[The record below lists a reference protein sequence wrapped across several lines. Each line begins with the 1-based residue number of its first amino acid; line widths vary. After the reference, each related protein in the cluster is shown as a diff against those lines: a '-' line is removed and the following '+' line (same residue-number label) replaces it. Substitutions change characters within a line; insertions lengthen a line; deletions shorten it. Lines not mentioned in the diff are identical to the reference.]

1 MSTRVGS
8 GRALLGPDHRGKV
21 WKPSQGFHV
30 EENCPPLLVPG
41 YWVTRNAM
49 SRRSRTTQTWI
60 LRCLAALLLAATFGY
75 GPYYLYAQSGFARYL
90 QLRRDLAVT
99 QAKNARL
106 RIEVDRLSR
115 EAEALRSDRRAV
127 ERVARADLG
136 WVRPGEVIFD
146 MVKGP

>member
-1 MSTRVGS
+1 
-8 GRALLGPDHRGKV
+8 
-21 WKPSQGFHV
+21 
-30 EENCPPLLVPG
+30 
-41 YWVTRNAM
+41 M
-49 SRRSRTTQTWI
+49 SRKSRIGNAWI
-60 LRCLAALLLAATFGY
+60 LRGLAAAMLAATFGY

-90 QLRRDLAVT
+90 QLRKDLVAT

-106 RIEVDRLSR
+106 RTEVDRLSR

-146 MVKGP
+146 MGKGP